1 MLSMFSGS
9 LGVGH
14 EEPLVGPRS
23 VPLQQDG
30 PEDLQLGHEWVSW
43 GLSRER
49 PVEWRDL
56 PSKCG
61 DEGGETYKM
70 H

>member
-1 MLSMFSGS
+1 MFSGS

-14 EEPLVGPRS
+14 EEPPVGPRS

-43 GLSRER
+43 GLSQGETSGVER
-49 PVEWRDL
+49 PPLQMW
-56 PSKCG
+56 G
-61 DEGGETYKM
+61 
-70 H
+70 